1 MWAPYLGVVRSKY
14 FQAVSNL
21 STCGWDFTFSLHT
34 SRRMRLVAV
43 YTYWLIL
50 LLCKCI
56 SKFSD
61 CNWFNITML
70 WIKQIK
76 RFWTNILFLSRYI
89 TIKLHIPH
97 TISNENVAISY
108 LRVNRITIIKMG
120 FPFNYKL
127 LNDQH
132 LTGGLWYTYFF
143 LFVEKGQLQPT

>member
-34 SRRMRLVAV
+34 SRRMRLVAE

-50 LLCKCI
+50 CKYI
-56 SKFSD
+56 SKSSD
-61 CNWFNITML
+61 CNWFNMAML
-70 WIKQIK
+70 WINKYVLWYFYQG
-76 RFWTNILFLSRYI
+76 ILKS
-89 TIKLHIPH
+89 IPH
-97 TISNENVAISY
+97 TISNENVAIGY

-143 LFVEKGQLQPT
+143 LFVEKGQQPT

>member
-14 FQAVSNL
+14 FQAVSNF

-34 SRRMRLVAV
+34 SRRMRLVAE

-50 LLCKCI
+50 CKYI
-56 SKFSD
+56 SKSSD
-61 CNWFNITML
+61 CNWFNMAML
-70 WIKQIK
+70 WIF
-76 RFWTNILFLSRYI
+76 RTNIMFLSRYI
-89 TIKLHIPH
+89 TIKLHILH

-143 LFVEKGQLQPT
+143 LFVEKGQQPT

>member
-50 LLCKCI
+50 FCKYVFK
-56 SKFSD
+56 SSD

-70 WIKQIK
+70 WINKYFDKHFQ
-76 RFWTNILFLSRYI
+76 TNIMFLSRYI
-89 TIKLHIPH
+89 TMKLHILL

-143 LFVEKGQLQPT
+143 LFVEKGQQPT